1 MEHNRELTRELAR
14 ELSLDTS
21 QLFTP
26 DESELARL
34 TQGIRA
40 VQSQRTTPWIPV
52 TCALLVWS
60 FWGEAPHTNLISWA
74 VVICLGGALRAIVCT
89 RMLAGLKTASEEQLR
104 RNEKWLLAT
113 GLINATII
121 GSGFWWV
128 GVSNEINFVLLL
140 LCCVY
145 GVGIM
150 VNTSVH
156 MPSFV
161 LVLLTDMGQGIL
173 YFAGLG
179 GEPHLATAVP
189 LMCATLLLIGF
200 GRENARQFSVT
211 VRTRLENIA
220 LVHRLEQEK
229 LAVESAL
236 AERNHLLRAASHDLR
251 GRVSTLNLHLANL
264 DFTVTGEQAR
274 VNLDRTYAAA
284 KGLHDLLDVLLNV
297 SALDGQRV
305 DIVRR
310 AFRIDGLLERVV
322 LEYRPKANLKG
333 LELTLNAEPCTV
345 FSNESQVER
354 VLDNLITN
362 AIKYTSHGSVA
373 VSAKIDGKEL
383 RIAVEDTGSGIAV
396 EDQQRVFDDF
406 VRLRNRG
413 SDGEPGVGL
422 GLSIVRRLDRAMD
435 LNLKLDSEPGRGSR
449 FEFSLPVNDT
459 HIERETVEHSLP
471 RSDRQFALS
480 ICVIEDDPN
489 IRLGLQE
496 YLDSW
501 GCVVQMCVS
510 RRDLEAVLA
519 HPEDLPDL
527 FLCDDMLGGSEMGL
541 DICRW
546 LSLRVPKS
554 HIVMMTGNL
563 DSARTCEITG
573 SGFRLL
579 TKPLSERVLLEL
591 LVRVETRVKSADE
604 FQAAAPEGRIAQQ

>member
-1 MEHNRELTRELAR
+1 
-14 ELSLDTS
+14 LDTS

-26 DESELARL
+26 GETELARL
-34 TQGIRA
+34 TQEIRA
-40 VQSQRTTPWIPV
+40 MQSQRTTPWIPV
-52 TCALLVWS
+52 TAVLLLWS
-60 FWGEAPHTNLISWA
+60 FWHAAPRAQLITWLGL
-74 VVICLGGALRAIVCT
+74 ICLGGALRAVVCR
-89 RMLAGLKTASEEQLR
+89 RMLAGLKMASDEQLR
-104 RNEKWLLAT
+104 KNEKWLLAT
-113 GLINATII
+113 GALNALII

-128 GVSNEINFVLLL
+128 GVSNDINFVLLL

-156 MPSFV
+156 IPSFV
-161 LVLLTDMGQGIL
+161 LVLLADMGQGIL
-173 YFAGLG
+173 YFGGIG
-179 GEPHLATAVP
+179 GETHLATAVT
-189 LMCATLLLIGF
+189 LVCATLLLIGF

-220 LVHRLEQEK
+220 LVQRLEQEK

-274 VNLDRTYAAA
+274 VNLDRTCAAA

-297 SALDGQRV
+297 SALDGRRV
-305 DIVRR
+305 DIARR
-310 AFRIDGLLERVV
+310 AFRIDALLEHMVM
-322 LEYRPKANLKG
+322 EYRSKANLKG
-333 LELTLNAEPCTV
+333 LQLTLHAEPCTV

-362 AIKYTSHGSVA
+362 AIKYTSQGGVT
-373 VSAKIDGKEL
+373 VSASVKDDQL
-383 RIAVEDTGSGIAV
+383 HIAVEDTGSGIAA

-422 GLSIVRRLDRAMD
+422 GLAIVRRLDRAMD
-435 LNLKLDSEPGRGSR
+435 LNLRLDSEPGRGSR
-449 FEFSLPVNDT
+449 FEFSLPMNDT
-459 HIERETVEHSLP
+459 HIEREAVEHGMP

-480 ICVIEDDPN
+480 ICIIEDDPN
-489 IRLGLQE
+489 IRLGLRE

-501 GCVVQMCVS
+501 GCVVQMGVS

-519 HPEDLPDL
+519 HPDDLPDL
-527 FLCDDMLGGSEMGL
+527 FLCDDMLGGPEMGL
-541 DICRW
+541 DLCRW
-546 LSLRVPKS
+546 LSQTVPKS
-554 HIVMMTGNL
+554 HIVMMSGNL
-563 DSARTCEITG
+563 DTVRTNEITG

-579 TKPLSERVLLEL
+579 TKPLTERVLLEL
-591 LVRVETRVKSADE
+591 LVRVETRVKSAE
-604 FQAAAPEGRIAQQ
+604 ETEAADPAGKIALR